1 MDITNKNT
9 DQRTVNIDPKNGI
22 HYGVISQHKILQ
34 AWADSSEALYIYYC
48 PKCSEVLKRK
58 SEAKVCSKCHY
69 RIQEHD
75 FDMMEPSVFFYCKEG
90 YWIEQRFDDPDI
102 FVLKSPYYTKC
113 RLCSPC
119 APNAGDLSAPD
130 YSLGVRTY
138 CLGRDWFEDS
148 KSPYLVFNMSNLRR
162 KRNRHLLK
170 GAENVNLG

>member
-34 AWADSSEALYIYYC
+34 TWADSSEALYIYHC

-119 APNAGDLSAPD
+119 APNAGDLSA
-130 YSLGVRTY
+130 YQMLGTRTY
-138 CLGRDWFEDS
+138 CLDKSWFENDVA
-148 KSPYLVFNMSNLRR
+148 PYPVFLTRNYLRR
-162 KRNRHLLK
+162 ERY
-170 GAENVNLG
+170 VSLG